1 MALTWR
7 PWLVGA
13 HLRYYCPMTSA
24 RANETSNW
32 LSVVSDERARA
43 WTRDFD
49 ADAPDFEAIPR
60 DKTGAR
66 AAAILA
72 LYESDLTNRPVT
84 QCVDWVVSEMGLS
97 RKSRQFVS
105 SLATEVE
112 ERRTELDRRLNRYS
126 KRRTMQEAS
135 PVVRNVLRTALAELE
150 MYPNTRTAVI
160 INEAVKLSQMFDAQ
174 GSARFVNGVLGA
186 IVRDT
191 GREGGTA

>member
-1 MALTWR
+1 
-7 PWLVGA
+7 
-13 HLRYYCPMTSA
+13 MTSA

-32 LSVVSDERARA
+32 LSAVSDERAGA
-43 WTRDFD
+43 WPGDFD

-97 RKSRQFVS
+97 KKSRQFVS

>member
-1 MALTWR
+1 
-7 PWLVGA
+7 
-13 HLRYYCPMTSA
+13 MTST

-32 LSVVSDERARA
+32 LSVVSDERARV

-66 AAAILA
+66 AAAVLA
-72 LYESDLTNRPVT
+72 LYESDLTNRPVMK
-84 QCVDWVVSEMGLS
+84 CVEWVTSEMELNK
-97 RKSRQFVS
+97 RPRRFVS

-135 PVVRNVLRTALAELE
+135 PVVRNVLRVALVELE
-150 MYPNTRTAVI
+150 MYPKTRTAVI
-160 INEAVKLSQMFDAQ
+160 INEAVKLSQMFDAE
-174 GSARFVNGVLGA
+174 GSGRFVNGVLGA

-191 GREGGTA
+191 GRDDGSA

>member
-1 MALTWR
+1 
-7 PWLVGA
+7 
-13 HLRYYCPMTSA
+13 MTSA

-32 LSVVSDERARA
+32 LSAVSDERARA
-43 WTRDFD
+43 WARDFD

-97 RKSRQFVS
+97 KKSRQFVS

-135 PVVRNVLRTALAELE
+135 PVVRNVLRAALAELE

>member
-1 MALTWR
+1 
-7 PWLVGA
+7 
-13 HLRYYCPMTSA
+13 MTSA

-43 WTRDFD
+43 WARDFD

-97 RKSRQFVS
+97 KKSRQFVS

-150 MYPNTRTAVI
+150 IYPNTRTAVI

-174 GSARFVNGVLGA
+174 GSGRFVNGVLGA

>member
-1 MALTWR
+1 
-7 PWLVGA
+7 
-13 HLRYYCPMTSA
+13 MTSA
-24 RANETSNW
+24 RANESGNW
-32 LSVVSDERARA
+32 LSAVSDERARA

-60 DKTGAR
+60 DKTGTR
-66 AAAILA
+66 AAAVLS

-84 QCVDWVVSEMGLS
+84 QCVDWVGAELGLS
-97 RKSRQFVS
+97 KKSRQFVS
-105 SLATEVE
+105 SLAKEVE

-135 PVVRNVLRTALAELE
+135 PVVRNVLRTALVELE

-174 GSARFVNGVLGA
+174 GSGRFVNGVLGA

-191 GREGGTA
+191 GRDDGTA